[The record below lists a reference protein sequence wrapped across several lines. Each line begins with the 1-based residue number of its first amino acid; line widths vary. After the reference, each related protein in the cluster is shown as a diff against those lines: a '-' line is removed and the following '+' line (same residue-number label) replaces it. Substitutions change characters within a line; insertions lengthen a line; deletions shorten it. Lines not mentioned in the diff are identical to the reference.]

1 MIIKPISIAA
11 YVLTVVAVILLLAAF
26 IPPSWCVVYRP
37 NMADQ
42 RWHGLWSQKKCDS
55 DGDCKTIAT
64 GFEIEGGREWSLL
77 VLLYRQDL
85 PPSGAGAGGPGTAT
99 THCISVRKSRLR
111 QVVIYTLGAAGLF
124 LLLSA
129 IIFAAMVGRL
139 RDGGSQS
146 VDLGPCFPL
155 SLLAAIVSLTASAM
169 TAWASVRKA
178 NNADDD
184 MDEAPMMM
192 KSDQ

>member
-1 MIIKPISIAA
+1 MDSLRYKLIIIS
-11 YVLTVVAVILLLAAF
+11 YNDN
-26 IPPSWCVVYRP
+26 Y
-37 NMADQ
+37 
-42 RWHGLWSQKKCDS
+42 
-55 DGDCKTIAT
+55 
-64 GFEIEGGREWSLL
+64 
-77 VLLYRQDL
+77 
-85 PPSGAGAGGPGTAT
+85 
-99 THCISVRKSRLR
+99 ISY
-111 QVVIYTLGAAGLF
+111 IAGLF

>member
-64 GFEIEGGREWSLL
+64 GFEIEGGREFFFIVKIFHLLAL
-77 VLLYRQDL
+77 VL
-85 PPSGAGAGGPGTAT
+85 AA
-99 THCISVRKSRLR
+99 
-111 QVVIYTLGAAGLF
+111 LG
-124 LLLSA
+124 LLLHTVYPCASPA
-129 IIFAAMVGRL
+129 CGRSLSTRWAQQAYSCFSLPSSSPPWSVVCGMAAPRVWTWAPASRCHCW
-139 RDGGSQS
+139 
-146 VDLGPCFPL
+146 PPL
-155 SLLAAIVSLTASAM
+155 C
-169 TAWASVRKA
+169 R
-178 NNADDD
+178 
-184 MDEAPMMM
+184 
-192 KSDQ
+192 

>member
-1 MIIKPISIAA
+1 MDSLRYKLIIISYNDNYIS
-11 YVLTVVAVILLLAAF
+11 YV
-26 IPPSWCVVYRP
+26 
-37 NMADQ
+37 
-42 RWHGLWSQKKCDS
+42 
-55 DGDCKTIAT
+55 
-64 GFEIEGGREWSLL
+64 
-77 VLLYRQDL
+77 
-85 PPSGAGAGGPGTAT
+85 
-99 THCISVRKSRLR
+99 
-111 QVVIYTLGAAGLF
+111 AGLF

-155 SLLAAIVSLTASAM
+155 SLLAAILSLTASAM